1 MKDRF
6 QYLDNSKAILI
17 VLVILGH
24 VIQGSIEDYQHN
36 PIFRFIYSFHMPL
49 FLAISGYLTYK
60 PKYDSGL
67 IKKRAVQLLVP
78 FVIWAFLS
86 PILQNGVADI
96 DAALNVLLYP
106 DNGLW
111 FLYNLFVYSAFF
123 NISEW
128 ISEKFAKKQE
138 LILCAFVFLLVCAM
152 AVFKTK
158 FNCSQLCWYLPFFV
172 IGYYMRKY
180 SELVEK
186 RESLILM
193 LGGAIFVVGM
203 PFWMMREDPL
213 FYKWINLGVAFAY
226 LYRWVVMMAGCVFFF
241 ILGKR
246 YLNMPL
252 KLLNKLGRKTL
263 GIYALQ
269 FTILHYLGVLLP
281 VENLYM
287 NILFQ
292 TVACVIICYFLT
304 VGIGKIK
311 YLRTILIGEK

>member
-1 MKDRF
+1 MKVRL
-6 QYLDNSKAILI
+6 QYLDNLKAILI

-36 PIFRFIYSFHMPL
+36 FLFRFIYSFHMPL

-60 PKYDSGL
+60 PKHDSGL

-78 FVIWAFLS
+78 FVVWAFLS
-86 PILQNGVADI
+86 PVLQKGVVDI
-96 DAALNVLLYP
+96 DAAFNALLYP

-111 FLYNLFVYSAFF
+111 FLYNLFVYSAIF
-123 NISEW
+123 NILER
-128 ISEKFAKKQE
+128 ISDKFAKKQE
-138 LILCAFVFLLVCAM
+138 MILCAFVFLLVCAM

-186 RESLILM
+186 RESLILV
-193 LGGAIFVVGM
+193 LGGVIFVVGM

-213 FYKWINLGVAFAY
+213 FYKWINLGGAFAY

-252 KLLNKLGRKTL
+252 KWLNKLGRKTL